1 MIGRRVLPQEQLEWN
16 ERWGVPYGH
25 DCKDLSIAQRIEDP
39 DPSRFGPFAYQRN
52 NHTRLFEYP
61 WAYFTA
67 KTEPGMRVIDV
78 GGGLGGLQYVLAS
91 EGCEVVNVDPEA
103 REVEDWAD
111 KRGWTGFPSVGVP
124 LTELNHK
131 RLNDAF
137 GTSVQLVTDKI
148 QDVDLA
154 KGTFDRAY
162 CLSVIEHVDQQEA
175 QEMLKAIYSLLAPG
189 GVCLLTIDLFLDCKP
204 FGVLDHN
211 VWGSNIDVHELVTG
225 HGFEIVAGD
234 PRELLGFPEFDLDR
248 VVGLIPDLLMGYFSA
263 LSQAVA
269 LRKPA

>member
-1 MIGRRVLPQEQLEWN
+1 MIGRRELPQEQQEWN
-16 ERWGVPYGH
+16 QRWGVPYGR
-25 DCKDLSIAQRIEDP
+25 DCKDLSIAQRIDDP

-67 KTEPGMRVIDV
+67 AVEPGMRVVDV
-78 GGGLGGLQYVLAS
+78 GGGLGGLQFVLAS

-103 REVEDWAD
+103 RQVQDWAD

-124 LTELNHK
+124 LTEQNHK

-137 GTSVQLVTDKI
+137 KTDVRLVTDKI
-148 QDVDLA
+148 QDVDLP
-154 KGTFDRAY
+154 KGTFDRAF
-162 CLSVIEHVDQQEA
+162 CLSVIEHVGQEEA
-175 QEMLKAIYSLLAPG
+175 RDMLRAMHSLLRPG
-189 GVCLLTIDLFLDCKP
+189 GLVLLTIDLFLDCKP

-211 VWGSNIDVHELVTG
+211 VWGTNVDVYEMVSGL
-225 HGFEIVAGD
+225 GFEVAAGD
-234 PRELLGFPEFDLDR
+234 PRELLGFPEWDYER
-248 VVGLIPDLLMGYFSA
+248 VVSHIPDYLMGYFSA
-263 LSQAVA
+263 LSQAIA

>member
-1 MIGRRVLPQEQLEWN
+1 MIGRRVLPEEQREWN

-25 DCKDLSIAQRIEDP
+25 LTQELSIRQRLEDP
-39 DPSRFGPFAYQRN
+39 DPARFGPFAYQRN

-67 KTEPGMRVIDV
+67 ETKPGMRVLDV
-78 GGGLGGLQYVLAS
+78 GGGLGGLQFVLSS

-103 REVEDWAD
+103 REVESWAD

-124 LTELNHK
+124 LTEQNHK
-131 RLNDAF
+131 RLNEAF
-137 GTSVQLVTDKI
+137 GTSSRLVTQRI
-148 QDVDLA
+148 QEADLPA
-154 KGTFDRAY
+154 GSFDRAF
-162 CLSVIEHVDQQEA
+162 CLSVIEHVGQQEA
-175 QEMLKAIYSLLAPG
+175 REMLQAIHTLLAPG
-189 GVCLLTIDLFLDCKP
+189 GLCLLTIDLFLDVKP
-204 FGVLDHN
+204 FGVLDKN
-211 VWGSNIDVHELVTG
+211 VWGTNVDVYELVSDL
-225 HGFEIVAGD
+225 GFEVVAGD

-248 VVGLIPDLLMGYFSA
+248 VVGLLPELLMGYFSA